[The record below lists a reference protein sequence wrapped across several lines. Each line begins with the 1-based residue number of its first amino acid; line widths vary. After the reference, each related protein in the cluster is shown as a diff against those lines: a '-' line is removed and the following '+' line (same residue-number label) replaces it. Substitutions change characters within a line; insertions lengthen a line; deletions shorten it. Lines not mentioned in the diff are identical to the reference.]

1 MNFAVIRVNTFAA
14 AKFYQAA
21 NTFFRFV
28 IMSLRLL
35 VSGLKLTEMWTLVCA
50 VYSGL
55 RDFFLKNICV
65 REDISLQNEY
75 QLHGP
80 TFYWHFCK

>member
-14 AKFYQAA
+14 AKFDQAA
-21 NTFFRFV
+21 NIFFRFV

-35 VSGLKLTEMWTLVCA
+35 VSGRKLTEMWTLVCA

-65 REDISLQNEY
+65 REDISLQNE
-75 QLHGP
+75 
-80 TFYWHFCK
+80 